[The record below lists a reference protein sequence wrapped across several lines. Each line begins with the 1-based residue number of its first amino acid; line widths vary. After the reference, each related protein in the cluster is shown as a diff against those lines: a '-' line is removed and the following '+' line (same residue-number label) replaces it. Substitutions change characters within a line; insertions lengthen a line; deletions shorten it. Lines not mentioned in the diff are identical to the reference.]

1 MSIMPGRAAAAVKPC
16 MAFPRTTPERIEAS
30 RFSVCKAS
38 LKRRRPERGPAAS
51 DFKSVVLL
59 LVACVDALS
68 ALAIHI
74 GTAGALALAAGAASF
89 ALALALA
96 LALLAGLF
104 VALLLFRI
112 LFRNGLHEAAAAY
125 L

>member
-1 MSIMPGRAAAAVKPC
+1 MPDRAAAAVKPC

-30 RFSVCKAS
+30 HFCFAKPAQN
-38 LKRRRPERGPAAS
+38 ERGRNEVRPRATS
-51 DFKSVVLL
+51 HQRVLL

-74 GTAGALALAAGAASF
+74 GAAGALALAAGAPS
-89 ALALALA
+89 LVLA

-104 VALLLFRI
+104 VALLLFR
-112 LFRNGLHEAAAAY
+112 NGLHEAAAAY

>member
-1 MSIMPGRAAAAVKPC
+1 MSITPDRAAAAEKPC
-16 MAFPRTTPERIEAS
+16 MAFPRTTPECVEAS
-30 RFSVCKAS
+30 RYLAFDAS
-38 LKRRRPERGPAAS
+38 SQRTRPERGPAAS
-51 DFKSVVLL
+51 DFKSVMLL

-74 GTAGALALAAGAASF
+74 GATGALALTAGFASF
-89 ALALALA
+89 ALALALLTRLFGA
-96 LALLAGLF
+96 L
-104 VALLLFRI
+104 

>member
-1 MSIMPGRAAAAVKPC
+1 MPDRAAAAVKPC
-16 MAFPRTTPERIEAS
+16 MAFPRTTPEPIEAS
-30 RFSVCKAS
+30 HFLLCEAGP
-38 LKRRRPERGPAAS
+38 KRTRPERGPAAS

-74 GTAGALALAAGAASF
+74 GAAG
-89 ALALALA
+89 ALA

-104 VALLLFRI
+104 VALLLFR
-112 LFRNGLHEAAAAY
+112 NGLHEAAAAY

>member
-1 MSIMPGRAAAAVKPC
+1 MPDRAAAAVKPC

-30 RFSVCKAS
+30 HFMLCEAGP
-38 LKRRRPERGPAAS
+38 KRTRPERGPAAS

-68 ALAIHI
+68 ALVIHI
-74 GTAGALALAAGAASF
+74 GTAGALALAAGAPS
-89 ALALALA
+89 LVLA
-96 LALLAGLF
+96 LALLTGLF
-104 VALLLFRI
+104 VALL